1 LKSEREVVNIASNI
15 KVILMRD
22 YHKVLIMDNR
32 LFNSTYIQLF
42 IMENYDPNLFE
53 PVILTPITKVYR
65 LKI

>member
-15 KVILMRD
+15 KVIVMRD

-53 PVILTPITKVYR
+53 ARYIDSNYKGI
-65 LKI
+65 